1 MKPIKIVDQTSKHL
15 FQYLTRFL
23 PVFAIAAL
31 FVVAL
36 TTGRVYF
43 LVKYSETFSAAG
55 FADIAASF
63 LRGLRFDLST
73 TAIVA
78 GPFLLIS
85 LFPGIVSASRIRR
98 ALFRMLLAWQVALLV
113 YLFIDIQYYAFA
125 QRHLTFEIRNAWTET
140 GVILGI
146 GFERYTLETIGLFLF
161 IAAYSIACI
170 KTIAIVDRMPNSPA
184 SRSIAGYAREIAVF
198 VLAVGLSVLFI
209 RGGLQMKPLGVRD
222 AFSGDHVELGVL
234 SLNGIYTTI
243 SSLAHDGA
251 GAKSMM
257 TALKRIR
264 PSGGADDREAAVMIV
279 PAGEQTPV
287 AGYPLY
293 RKYGYKPEERRPLNV
308 VVFVMESWSAKYIG
322 ALGGSP
328 SATPFFD
335 SLAPQGLLLANC
347 FANAQRSIEGLT
359 STLGSIPASLGVL
372 GGHGEGLLYQT
383 RFAPIGTILDRHGY
397 ETLFIHGARRGS
409 MGFERLVKKFGIR
422 RHISRED
429 FDTARPGIDD
439 GRWGIFDEHAFLR
452 ANDEFSRMKKP
463 FFAVVYSL
471 SSHTPYPVPS
481 KEFEHFRHD
490 APYRDYLNSLRYS
503 DYALSRF
510 FEAARKEKYFDN
522 TVFMLVGDHTEGAA
536 TGGSLYDSYRIPG
549 FVYGKGIVAPGRFEE
564 STSQADVVPTIL
576 DILHVSE
583 PFTSWGR
590 SVYATGPRSTLL
602 PRGDMMVYVK
612 DREMLLSNID
622 RALGLYDYAA
632 NPGANLLASETGGA
646 SGAKPAANALNG
658 ELASYLLFSYDL
670 MMQNRIAP
678 PAEGGR

>member
-1 MKPIKIVDQTSKHL
+1 MRNAKHRL
-15 FQYLTRFL
+15 QYLKRFL
-23 PVFAIAAL
+23 PVLSLAAL

-36 TTGRVYF
+36 TSARIYF
-43 LVKYSETFSAAG
+43 LLKYREAFSAAAS
-55 FADIAASF
+55 ADIAASF

-73 TAIVA
+73 AAIVT
-78 GPFLLIS
+78 GPFLLVS
-85 LFPGIVSASRIRR
+85 LFPGARFGGR
-98 ALFRMLLAWQVALLV
+98 ALRAILWAVFAWQAALLV
-113 YLFIDIQYYAFA
+113 YLFIDIQYFAFA

-146 GFERYTLETIGLFLF
+146 GFERYRFETMGLFLF
-161 IAAYSIACI
+161 IAAYAAVFI
-170 KTIAIVDRMPNSPA
+170 KVVGLADHPPPRPGNWA
-184 SRSIAGYAREIAVF
+184 ERHSIAGFARDLAAF
-198 VLAVGLSVLFI
+198 VLAIGLSVLLI
-209 RGGLQMKPLGVRD
+209 RGGFQMKPLGVRD

-251 GAKSMM
+251 DAKSMM
-257 TALKRIR
+257 NALRRIR
-264 PSGGADDREAAVMIV
+264 PTGGADDMEAAAMIV
-279 PAGEQTPV
+279 PSGEQV
-287 AGYPLY
+287 LAAYPLY
-293 RKYGYKPEERRPLNV
+293 RKYGYGPEDRRPLNV

-359 STLGSIPASLGVL
+359 ATLGSIPASLGAL

-383 RFAPIGTILDRHGY
+383 RFSPIGTVLDRHGY

-429 FDTARPGIDD
+429 FDISRKGIDD

-452 ANDEFSRMKKP
+452 ANDEFRAMRKP

-471 SSHTPYPVPS
+471 SSHTPYPIPS
-481 KEFEHFRHD
+481 KEFEHFKAD
-490 APYRDYLNSLRYS
+490 LPYRDYLNSLRYS

-510 FEAARKEKYFDN
+510 FEAARKEKYFDD
-522 TVFMLVGDHTEGAA
+522 TVFVLVGDHTEGAA
-536 TGGSLYDSYRIPG
+536 TGASLYDSYRIPG
-549 FVYGKGIVAPGRFEE
+549 FVYGRDIITPGRFDEL
-564 STSQADVVPTIL
+564 TSQADVVPTIL
-576 DILHVSE
+576 DILRVSD

-590 SVYATGPRSTLL
+590 SVFAAGPRSALL
-602 PRGDMMVYVK
+602 PRGDIFVYVK
-612 DREMLLSNID
+612 GRDMLLSSIE
-622 RALGLYDYAA
+622 REIGLYDYAV
-632 NPGANLLASETGGA
+632 NPGANILSSGG
-646 SGAKPAANALNG
+646 SGANDTADALNG
-658 ELASYLLFSYDL
+658 KLAAYLLFSYDL
-670 MMQNRIAP
+670 MLQNRIAP
-678 PAEGGR
+678 QAESGM

>member
-1 MKPIKIVDQTSKHL
+1 MRTTKHR
-15 FQYLTRFL
+15 FQYLKRLL
-23 PVFAIAAL
+23 PVLSLAAL
-31 FVVAL
+31 FVAAL
-36 TTGRVYF
+36 TSGRIYF
-43 LVKYSETFSAAG
+43 LLKYREAFSAAG
-55 FADIAASF
+55 SADIAASF

-73 TAIVA
+73 TAIA
-78 GPFLLIS
+78 TGPFLLMLLI
-85 LFPGIVSASRIRR
+85 PGAGFGSRIRR
-98 ALFRMLLAWQVALLV
+98 VMLLALVAWQTALLV
-113 YLFIDIQYYAFA
+113 YLFIDIQYFAFA

-161 IAAYSIACI
+161 IAAYMAAFI
-170 KTIAIVDRMPNSPA
+170 KTARLAAQPPIRAAMRTMADYARDIAI
-184 SRSIAGYAREIAVF
+184 F
-198 VLAVGLSVLFI
+198 VLAAGLSVLLI
-209 RGGLQMKPLGVRD
+209 RGGFQMKPLGVRD

-243 SSLAHDGA
+243 SSLVHDGA

-264 PSGGADDREAAVMIV
+264 PSGGVDDREAAAQIV
-279 PAGEQTPV
+279 PAGEQANF

-293 RKYGYKPEERRPLNV
+293 RRYGYKPEERRPLNV

-335 SLAPQGLLLANC
+335 SLATQGLLLSNC

-383 RFAPIGTILDRHGY
+383 RFSPIGTILDKLGY

-429 FDTARPGIDD
+429 FDTSRKGIDD

-452 ANDEFSRMKKP
+452 ANNEFRAMRKP
-463 FFAVVYSL
+463 FFAIVYSL
-471 SSHTPYPVPS
+471 SSHTPYPIPS
-481 KEFEHFRHD
+481 KEFDYFKAD

-510 FEAARKEKYFDN
+510 FEAARREKYFDN
-522 TVFMLVGDHTEGAA
+522 TVFVLVGDHTEGAA

-549 FVYGKGIVAPGRFEE
+549 FVYGSGIVAPGRFDEL
-564 STSQADVVPTIL
+564 TSQADVVPTIL
-576 DILHVSE
+576 DILRVSE

-590 SVYATGPRSTLL
+590 SVYAAGPRSALL
-602 PRGDMMVYVK
+602 PRGDMFVYVK
-612 DREMLLSNID
+612 GSEILLSSIDREI
-622 RALGLYDYAA
+622 GLYDYAA
-632 NPGANLLASETGGA
+632 NPGANILLS
-646 SGAKPAANALNG
+646 AKTEAEALNG
-658 ELASYLLFSYDL
+658 ELAAYLLFSYDL